1 MLGYVWCGTC
11 FFFSSCVNRA
21 LVMIGGSSWCLPFWR
36 VNNQPKPWNLQIDWN
51 SLFYATSTLLWGDPS
66 STSCQHAEHIRQLG
80 LWTAFTCCSKC
91 LVGLGLA
98 KQTRRTGTDVQQQKR
113 SEGRWHSFLSIAI
126 YQPCIHLLFGAV
138 PFGRRVVVAQK
149 GCLDSRFALIRQQQP
164 QAGNALVIF
173 FQFEYV
179 CFTAVWDIITRMIS
193 EKSRILGYHS
203 ALWTNSEAKHD
214 LVPKLDPFFF
224 LPCWTVFLSDFSNM
238 NIIPELSSVPDSG
251 KWLWFVPMFHFHY
264 VPGVNH
270 AQKKPAIEFA
280 RVYIYCIY
288 DINDIMMYMFF
299 CVLID
304 WRLRLVVKMESSL
317 YEYKKPILR
326 GKTPAHLPVCRCS
339 EGAFW
344 GADGTHGE
352 RKVDLSLA
360 IWSAYSIQDSLV
372 KVLADLRFMT
382 ALVWE

>member
-1 MLGYVWCGTC
+1 MFGYVWCGTC
-11 FFFSSCVNRA
+11 FFFSSCVNSA
-21 LVMIGGSSWCLPFWR
+21 LVMIGGSSWFLAFWR

-126 YQPCIHLLFGAV
+126 YQPCIHLLLFGAV

-173 FQFEYV
+173 FQFEDLKMCV
-179 CFTAVWDIITRMIS
+179 SPQFEISWPVWSQKNRGYLDIILLCERSQAWFGSKIRS
-193 EKSRILGYHS
+193 L
-203 ALWTNSEAKHD
+203 
-214 LVPKLDPFFF
+214 F
-224 LPCWTVFLSDFSNM
+224 LPCMLNCSFNWLQQHEHCSWAFFR
-238 NIIPELSSVPDSG
+238 PSG

-264 VPGVNH
+264 VPGVDH
-270 AQKKPAIEFA
+270 VQKKQRLILHECT
-280 RVYIYCIY
+280 VYIYIY
-288 DINDIMMYMFF
+288 VYM
-299 CVLID
+299 I
-304 WRLRLVVKMESSL
+304 
-317 YEYKKPILR
+317 
-326 GKTPAHLPVCRCS
+326 
-339 EGAFW
+339 
-344 GADGTHGE
+344 
-352 RKVDLSLA
+352 
-360 IWSAYSIQDSLV
+360 
-372 KVLADLRFMT
+372 
-382 ALVWE
+382 